1 MCEYVYILNAALTN
15 VKITHDSLG
24 IFDAHSPSSRPIY
37 TGFNPPKQTKSLL
50 AISSSNCSNEMGYDL
65 RINIEDFGLIN
76 ELFQK
81 VSQFGAASAHGC
93 AAAVLRHLRR

>member
-1 MCEYVYILNAALTN
+1 
-15 VKITHDSLG
+15 
-24 IFDAHSPSSRPIY
+24 
-37 TGFNPPKQTKSLL
+37 
-50 AISSSNCSNEMGYDL
+50 MGYDL